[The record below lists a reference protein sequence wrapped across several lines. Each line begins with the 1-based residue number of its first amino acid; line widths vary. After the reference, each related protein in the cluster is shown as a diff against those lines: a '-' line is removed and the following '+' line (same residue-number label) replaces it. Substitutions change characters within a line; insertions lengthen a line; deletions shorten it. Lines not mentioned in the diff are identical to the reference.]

1 MIGERKKRKKEKQS
15 DYHLVVWTSLVLLGF
30 LYLAGRTGY
39 PEGRSSP
46 WSCSGGRVPSQHA
59 SGHPTIGVAT
69 RRNRAVRGSRKGASE
84 GACTL
89 ERSGREA
96 VTKTILCFFK
106 QENSQKNIAIFCS
119 FNSGDNGNAAYVI
132 IIGLKSVFL

>member
-1 MIGERKKRKKEKQS
+1 M
-15 DYHLVVWTSLVLLGF
+15 LLGF

-59 SGHPTIGVAT
+59 SGHPTIGAAT
-69 RRNRAVRGSRKGASE
+69 RQNRAVRGSRKGASE

-89 ERSGREA
+89 ERGRREA
-96 VTKTILCFFK
+96 VTNTILCFFK
-106 QENSQKNIAIFCS
+106 QENSQKKNIAIFCCFF